1 MTLPDDI
8 YSQRILELAAAMPRT
23 ARLAMPEAT
32 ATAHSKLCGST
43 VTVDLAMEGDVV
55 TDYGQKVK
63 ACLLGQSAASVMG
76 REIVGSTA
84 AELRA
89 VGAAMRKMLK
99 EGGPPPDGKWS
110 DLAVLEPVRDY
121 KARHASTLLVFD
133 AVEDAIAQIEARRAA
148 AARLASTCLR
158 CVARA
163 ESGRVGAR
171 IAKAVLLAPIAVYR
185 SRSRRCWGSIAGICR
200 AAPIMRARPST
211 RTARGRAA
219 GSRWRGSAAAI
230 PGAATASIRCPT
242 SAASTTRSRRGATE
256 AGSGPGDSGM
266 KSG

>member
-1 MTLPDDI
+1 MSLPEDI

-23 ARLAMPEAT
+23 ARLAMPQAT

-43 VTVDLAMEGDVV
+43 VTIDLAMEGDVV

-76 REIVGSTA
+76 REVVGSTA

-99 EGGPPPDGKWS
+99 EDGPPPDGKWG
-110 DLAVLEPVRDY
+110 DLAALEKVRDY

-148 AARLASTCLR
+148 GELAH
-158 CVARA
+158 V
-163 ESGRVGAR
+163 
-171 IAKAVLLAPIAVYR
+171 
-185 SRSRRCWGSIAGICR
+185 
-200 AAPIMRARPST
+200 
-211 RTARGRAA
+211 
-219 GSRWRGSAAAI
+219 
-230 PGAATASIRCPT
+230 
-242 SAASTTRSRRGATE
+242 
-256 AGSGPGDSGM
+256 
-266 KSG
+266 